1 MKIDQHTP
9 GRYICQYGAIY
20 TADGETRIAL
30 ADRNTPRTTPVE
42 RDANMHFLA
51 TAPLLLEALQDA
63 ELRLVQCCIAKDI
76 GNLPFRKRLIFV
88 EIEMRRLIDTLR
100 DAIAATVYK

>member
-1 MKIDQHTP
+1 MPHKIDQHTP
-9 GRYICQYGAIY
+9 GRYTCQYGAVY

-30 ADRNTPRTTPVE
+30 ADRNTSRTTPVE

-51 TAPLLLEALQDA
+51 TAPLLLEALQEA
-63 ELRLVQCCIAKDI
+63 EDTFGSFAETEGFASMGPECHAAL
-76 GNLPFRKRLIFV
+76 
-88 EIEMRRLIDTLR
+88 DTLR